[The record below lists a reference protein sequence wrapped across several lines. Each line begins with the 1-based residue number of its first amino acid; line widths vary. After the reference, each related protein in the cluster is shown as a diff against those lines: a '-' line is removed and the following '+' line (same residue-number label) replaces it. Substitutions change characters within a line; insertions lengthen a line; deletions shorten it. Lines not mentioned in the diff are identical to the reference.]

1 MSPGNSGNNEPQ
13 LTFITLQS
21 VGTCS
26 KDESSSTDLRLR
38 RMGAAE
44 ELMIDMFSEGGES
57 EDARDLGNTYMR
69 LELN

>member
-1 MSPGNSGNNEPQ
+1 VVSPGESGNNEPE

-38 RMGAAE
+38 SMGAGV
-44 ELMIDMFSEGGES
+44 ELMIDMFSEGGEV
-57 EDARDLGNTYMR
+57 ER
-69 LELN
+69 LEILGIHICTSN

>member
-1 MSPGNSGNNEPQ
+1 
-13 LTFITLQS
+13 
-21 VGTCS
+21 
-26 KDESSSTDLRLR
+26 
-38 RMGAAE
+38 MGAAE